1 MEHLRP
7 LTLVAFGPLL
17 MVTTIRTLRPSL
29 RRLPSQLSSSRISEN
44 KTFCQETQPAFFYQR
59 FFINTLSLCLL
70 ANYSWKWT
78 NRLHS
83 KGELMGFFH
92 VIMTFRFN
100 QYFHAERFLA
110 SARYMIMPERL
121 CAGNEIQ
128 GERQRFFQKNESRWK
143 IIQQEEFESVRRW
156 RLLLWDKNQY
166 LIKRRRNK

>member
-7 LTLVAFGPLL
+7 LTLVGFGPLL

-29 RRLPSQLSSSRISEN
+29 RRLPSQPSSSRISEN

-59 FFINTLSLCLL
+59 ICINTLSLCLL

-83 KGELMGFFH
+83 KGQLMGFFH
-92 VIMTFRFN
+92 VLMTFRFN

-110 SARYMIMPERL
+110 SARYMIMLEMKYRERDKD
-121 CAGNEIQ
+121 
-128 GERQRFFQKNESRWK
+128 FFQKNESRWK

-156 RLLLWDKNQY
+156 RLLLWDTNQY